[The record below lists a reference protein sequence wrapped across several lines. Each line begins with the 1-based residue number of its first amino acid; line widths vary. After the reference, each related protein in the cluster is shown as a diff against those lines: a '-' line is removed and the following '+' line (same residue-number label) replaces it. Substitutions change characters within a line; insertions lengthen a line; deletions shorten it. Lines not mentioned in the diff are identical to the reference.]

1 VCDEEDR
8 LEEHFTTPLLSA
20 YAHGPGSSM
29 NRQGFG
35 AFEPRLLEFGA
46 MRLEAMDKAGI
57 DLAVLSVTSPGVQAE
72 PDTQLA
78 IKRAFE
84 ANDGLAYV
92 IADHPTRY
100 AGFAH
105 LPLQDANAAA
115 DELTR
120 CVMQLGFK
128 GAMINGHTNGRYLD
142 EAMYDPF
149 WERVQELGVPIYL
162 HPRDPY
168 DRPHIYQGHPE
179 LLGATWSWTVET
191 ASHALRMVFGGVFDR
206 YPDVKV
212 ILGHMGETLP
222 YLLWRLDSRTRIQAR
237 LGQGREPARLPS
249 EVIKRNIVVTTTG
262 VCAHPALICALSAL
276 GEDSVLFSVDYPY
289 EDCSVAAAFIES
301 APISESTRAKVC
313 HGNAERL
320 LGLNVAQPA

>member
-1 VCDEEDR
+1 MKKIA
-8 LEEHFTTPLLSA
+8 LEEHFTTPDLSG

-35 AFEPRLLEFGA
+35 QFEQRLLDFGK
-46 MRLEAMDKAGI
+46 MRMEAMDKADI

-72 PDTQLA
+72 PDARLA
-78 IKRAFE
+78 IRRAQE
-84 ANDGLAYV
+84 ANDGLARV
-92 IADHPTRY
+92 VSEHPSRY

-105 LPLQDANAAA
+105 LPLQDAQAAA
-115 DELTR
+115 DELAR
-120 CVMQLGFK
+120 CVLQLGFK

-149 WERVQELGVPIYL
+149 WERVQDLAVPIYL

-168 DRPHIYQGHPE
+168 DRPHAYQGHPE

-191 ASHALRMVFGGVFDR
+191 ASHALRLVFGGVFDR
-206 YPDVKV
+206 FPKLTL

-222 YLLWRLDSRTRIQAR
+222 YLLWRLDSRSRIQAR
-237 LGQGREPARLPS
+237 LSGEKVSERLPS
-249 EVIKRNIVVTTTG
+249 EIIRKNIVVTTTG

-289 EDCSVAAAFIES
+289 EDCSVSAAFIES
-301 APISESTRAKVC
+301 APISEAVRAKVC
-313 HGNAERL
+313 HGNAQRL
-320 LGLNVAQPA
+320 LRL